1 MKINLLL
8 KPIKYWLAIILLVS
22 HYSIAAQSIGGIQ
35 TDASR
40 LSNIYTAVPFLLIT
54 PQPRSAAMGNAGVAL
69 DADANASTINTS
81 ALAFLP
87 EGDTG
92 ASFSYSPWLR
102 QLASGMSISLLT
114 GYYRLNERNTVSA
127 SLRYF
132 SIGNVNFSDD
142 NFQDLGVYNP
152 SEFAFDIGYALKLGP
167 GFALGGNLRYISSNL
182 IGGGAVNNVRA
193 GKAVAVD
200 VSALEKSELQL
211 GGTPAILSFGISLSN
226 VGTKMIYGNSLKSYF
241 LPANFKLGSSL
252 KMGEGTT
259 KVSFALDFNK
269 LMAPTQPIYDADGN
283 IAKGKDPDRSVP
295 AGIFGSFSDAPG
307 GFREELQEVGVS
319 AGAEVSFK
327 DALHLRSGY
336 LYQNPQKADNSYFT
350 LGLGVRYS
358 RWAFDFSYL
367 MGSGQSPL
375 RNTLRFGVQANFN
388 KRR

>member
-1 MKINLLL
+1 MKIYLSA
-8 KPIKYWLAIILLVS
+8 KPFKYWLVIILIAS
-22 HYSIAAQSIGGIQ
+22 YYSSTAQSIGGVQ

-87 EGDTG
+87 EGDIG

-114 GYYRLNERNTVSA
+114 GYYRVNERHTVSA

-200 VSALEKSELQL
+200 VSALQKSEIRL
-211 GGTPAILSFGISLSN
+211 GGTPAILSFGIGLSN
-226 VGTKMIYGNSLKSYF
+226 IGTKMIYGNSLKSYF
-241 LPANFKLGSSL
+241 LPANFKIGSAL

-259 KVSFALDFNK
+259 KVTFALDFNK

-283 IAKGKDPDRSVP
+283 IVKGKDPDRSVP
-295 AGIFGSFSDAPG
+295 AGILGSFSDAPG
-307 GFREELQEVGVS
+307 GFREELQEVGIS
-319 AGAEVSFK
+319 TGAEVSFK
-327 DALHLRSGY
+327 DALYLRTGY

-358 RWAFDFSYL
+358 SLAFDFSYL
-367 MGSGQSPL
+367 IGSGQSPL
-375 RNTLRFGVQANFN
+375 RNTLRFGLQAHFG
-388 KRR
+388 KIR

>member
-1 MKINLLL
+1 MKINLSV
-8 KPIKYWLAIILLVS
+8 KPIKYWLAIILTASL
-22 HYSIAAQSIGGIQ
+22 YSSNAQSIGGIQ

-87 EGDTG
+87 EGDIG

-200 VSALEKSELQL
+200 VSALEKSEIQL
-211 GGTPAILSFGISLSN
+211 GGTPAILSFGIGLSN
-226 VGTKMIYGNSLKSYF
+226 IGTKMIYGNSLKSYF
-241 LPANFKLGSSL
+241 LPANFKIGSAL

-259 KVSFALDFNK
+259 KVTFALDFNK

-283 IAKGKDPDRSVP
+283 IVKGKDPDRSVP
-295 AGIFGSFSDAPG
+295 AGIIGSFSDAPG
-307 GFREELQEVGVS
+307 GFREELQEVGIS
-319 AGAEVSFK
+319 AGTEVSFK
-327 DALHLRSGY
+327 DALYLRTGY

-358 RWAFDFSYL
+358 SLAFDFSYL
-367 MGSGQSPL
+367 IGSGQSPL
-375 RNTLRFGVQANFN
+375 RNTLRFGLQAHFG
-388 KRR
+388 KIR